1 MRIGGL
7 VHARMTSERLP
18 GKPLI
23 EIEGRASILHIL
35 DRMAACRHLSPDR
48 IVLCTTTNP
57 ADDPLAEAFAAAGGA
72 VFRGSPLDVID
83 RFWSAATAFD
93 FDAVVQVD
101 GDDTCVDTGVM
112 DAVMDRLLAD
122 DETDV
127 VLATGFPL
135 GIASKAIRGSA
146 LDRVH
151 DAYVPGDNSTGA
163 SYYFTR
169 SGLCNVARVHPAL
182 PAQTHDTARLTL
194 DEPEDLALFRAIFA
208 ALHDPAAARPFG
220 VEEIVALLHEQPG
233 LLELNAGLN
242 DRYFQRSD
250 RLVAAERLSIR
261 HPDGT
266 LEEVSAASNW
276 TGSDE
281 RAPRWTQ

>member
-18 GKPLI
+18 GKPLV

-57 ADDPLAEAFAAAGGA
+57 ADEPLAEAFAAAGGV

-83 RFWSAATAFD
+83 RFWSAATAFG

-101 GDDTCVDTGVM
+101 GDDTCADSGVM
-112 DAVMDRLLAD
+112 DGVLDRLLAD
-122 DETDV
+122 DGIDV
-127 VLATGFPL
+127 VLAEGFPL
-135 GIASKAIRGSA
+135 GIASKAIRRRA

-151 DAYVPGDNSTGA
+151 EAYVPGDNSTGA

-169 SGLCNVARVHPAL
+169 SGLCTVARVRPAS
-182 PAQTHDTARLTL
+182 PAQVHATARLTL
-194 DEPEDLALFRAIFA
+194 DEPADLAFFRAVFA
-208 ALHDPAAARPFG
+208 ELYDPAAARPFG
-220 VEEIVALLHEQPG
+220 VEEIVALLEARPE
-233 LLELNAGLN
+233 LLELNGSLN
-242 DRYFQRSD
+242 AAYFARSD
-250 RLVAAERLSIR
+250 AHIGAERLQFR
-261 HPDGT
+261 REDGS
-266 LEEVSAASNW
+266 LAKVAA
-276 TGSDE
+276 
-281 RAPRWTQ
+281 